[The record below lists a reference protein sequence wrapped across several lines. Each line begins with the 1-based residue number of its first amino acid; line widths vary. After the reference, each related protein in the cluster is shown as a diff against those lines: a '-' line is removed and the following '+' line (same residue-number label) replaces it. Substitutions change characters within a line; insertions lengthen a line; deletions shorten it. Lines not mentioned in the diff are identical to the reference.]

1 MKSILKEKYGK
12 EVVKSFRD
20 KFSVENRMAV
30 PKILKVVINTGI
42 GKYIKEKEAVDEIVD
57 SLKVISGQKPVL
69 AKAKK
74 SISGFKIRQGQE
86 VGVSVTLRGERMWHF
101 LERLIFSALPRV
113 RDFRG
118 IDGKNIDKQGNLNV
132 SVKEHIVF
140 PEIVAENVRNV
151 FSFQVTVV
159 NTAKDD
165 KEGLELFKMLGFP
178 IKEDKH

>member
-86 VGVSVTLRGERMWHF
+86 V
-101 LERLIFSALPRV
+101 
-113 RDFRG
+113 
-118 IDGKNIDKQGNLNV
+118 
-132 SVKEHIVF
+132 
-140 PEIVAENVRNV
+140 
-151 FSFQVTVV
+151 
-159 NTAKDD
+159 
-165 KEGLELFKMLGFP
+165 
-178 IKEDKH
+178 

>member
-1 MKSILKEKYGK
+1 
-12 EVVKSFRD
+12 
-20 KFSVENRMAV
+20 
-30 PKILKVVINTGI
+30 
-42 GKYIKEKEAVDEIVD
+42 
-57 SLKVISGQKPVL
+57 
-69 AKAKK
+69 
-74 SISGFKIRQGQE
+74 
-86 VGVSVTLRGERMWHF
+86 MWHF